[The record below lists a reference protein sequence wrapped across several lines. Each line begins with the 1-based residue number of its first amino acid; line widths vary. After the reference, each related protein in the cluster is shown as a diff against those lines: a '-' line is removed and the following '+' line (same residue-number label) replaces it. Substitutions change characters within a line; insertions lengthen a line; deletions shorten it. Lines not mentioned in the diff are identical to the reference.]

1 MKPLVGSRSRCEARE
16 GTERRRSKK
25 LILVRCVREQSRK
38 KKSSTEAPIKVLAT
52 GKLTIA
58 HPH

>member
-25 LILVRCVREQSRK
+25 LILVRCVRERK

-58 HPH
+58 HPN